1 MFLCDEF
8 GMVSE
13 SCTPYPLRH
22 FWPRPPKKDKEI
34 EREKGKTAGKL
45 PYVSIYAI
53 WSHSGSFLG
62 HSRRIPGTYRT
73 PTSWLHFPF
82 SLSRIQNQAHKSL
95 LPSPREER
103 YKKFSSTF
111 GFPSPSS
118 FSGPLRRCFYCE
130 TVLVGYGKS
139 GRADAKRREIY
150 VCQRGGKGLVG
161 PRERRGRNR
170 RRYSSRLFSLLLLAI
185 LILRFLGK
193 VGCFR
198 RDIFIYFL
206 AVQKRHN

>member
-34 EREKGKTAGKL
+34 EREKGKTAGKQ

-53 WSHSGSFLG
+53 WSHNRPFLA

-73 PTSWLHFPF
+73 PTSWLHFPS

-103 YKKFSSTF
+103 HKKFSSTF
-111 GFPSPSS
+111 GFPSSS
-118 FSGPLRRCFYCE
+118 A
-130 TVLVGYGKS
+130 
-139 GRADAKRREIY
+139 ADAFTAK
-150 VCQRGGKGLVG
+150 
-161 PRERRGRNR
+161 
-170 RRYSSRLFSLLLLAI
+170 LFWWDM
-185 LILRFLGK
+185 GK
-193 VGCFR
+193 VGGRMRRGERFMCAKGGGRRVGWVRKKEGEEMEGGIQVAYSLFCFLPFWFS
-198 RDIFIYFL
+198 DSWGKWVASGEMYFFFL
-206 AVQKRHN
+206 SFAV